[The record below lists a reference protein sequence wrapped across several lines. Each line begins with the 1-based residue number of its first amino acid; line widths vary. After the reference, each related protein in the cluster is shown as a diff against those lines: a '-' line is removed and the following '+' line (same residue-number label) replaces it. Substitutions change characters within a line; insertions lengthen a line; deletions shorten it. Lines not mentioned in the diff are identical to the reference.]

1 MLHVLPGECGLAQHG
16 VGIRLRR
23 GVVISLLPEMGSVV
37 REGRA

>member
-1 MLHVLPGECGLAQHG
+1 MLHVWPGGCGLAQHG

-23 GVVISLLPEMGSVV
+23 GVISLLPEMGPVV